1 MKRKI
6 CAAALAAG
14 LLLFAG
20 CSVQTVTPFSA
31 DWQQN
36 PSVYDRNFYEK
47 TEYSVSF
54 ERGESFA
61 GGVVF
66 QPGEGS
72 AFTVTVEA
80 VPAQDGHYQLYRLT
94 STLTLAG
101 SYIYLGED
109 GQESE
114 VVAFGGESGNAPG
127 RIERTALFSSP
138 HEGNLEPLESSSTIY
153 SYTPVAQNSR
163 AVEVYSYGYTVKYT
177 DGGSRATATY
187 TDGFAGLTEA
197 ESAINAATRKVSV
210 FAEGMLPEGE
220 IAIDG
225 IQSRYTGIDEAYLLF
240 AGRGITYASDA
251 STPLTVVGGGSAR
264 AVSLR
269 GTAGSYSAAGEKS
282 FTLDGEAVEDEA
294 IESVVVSARLADGGT
309 NSGPMQTAV
318 YALPDQADADGNAQG
333 NLYYALPL
341 EVRQAF
347 GFSGTSAQIV
357 YTLKTVTH
365 TNVEA

>member
-153 SYTPVAQNSR
+153 SYTPVEQGSR
-163 AVEVYSYGYTVKYT
+163 AVEVYSYSYTVNYT
-177 DGGSRATATY
+177 DGGSRATVSY

-197 ESAINAATRKVSV
+197 ESAVNEDVRKVSV
-210 FAEGMLPEGE
+210 FAEEMLPEGE
-220 IAIDG
+220 ISVDG

-240 AGRGITYASDA
+240 AGRGIAYASGSA
-251 STPLTVVGGGSAR
+251 TPLTVVSGAGAYT
-264 AVSLR
+264 VSLSGR
-269 GTAGSYSAAGEKS
+269 AATYSAAGEAS
-282 FTLDGEAVEDEA
+282 FALDGETVEDDA
-294 IESVVVSARLADGGT
+294 IEAAVVSARLADGSP
-309 NSGPMQTAV
+309 NSGPMQVVT
-318 YALPDQADADGNAQG
+318 YALPEQTDADGNAQG
-333 NLYYALPL
+333 NLYFALPL

-357 YTLKTVTH
+357 YTLENASH
-365 TNVEA
+365 TR

>member
-6 CAAALAAG
+6 CATALAAG

-127 RIERTALFSSP
+127 RIER
-138 HEGNLEPLESSSTIY
+138 
-153 SYTPVAQNSR
+153 AQNSR

-197 ESAINAATRKVSV
+197 ESAINDDTHKVSV
-210 FAEGMLPEGE
+210 FAEGMLPEE
-220 IAIDG
+220 LSVSG

-251 STPLTVVGGGSAR
+251 ATPLTVVGGGSAR

-357 YTLKTVTH
+357 YTLESATH
-365 TNVEA
+365 TR

>member
-36 PSVYDRNFYEK
+36 PSVYDRNFYER

-197 ESAINAATRKVSV
+197 ESAINDDTHKVSV
-210 FAEGMLPEGE
+210 FAEGMLPEE
-220 IAIDG
+220 LSVSG

-240 AGRGITYASDA
+240 AGRGITYASEA
-251 STPLTVVGGGSAR
+251 ATPLTVVGGGSAR

-282 FTLDGEAVEDEA
+282 FTLDGEAVEDKA

-347 GFSGTSAQIV
+347 GYAGTAAQIV
-357 YTLKTVTH
+357 YTLESATH
-365 TNVEA
+365 TR